1 MDESVVSWSI
11 SSLLENVSSIFATSS
26 GLVMANPVASA
37 FVGLAL
43 AAGGIG
49 LFRKIIHVR

>member
-1 MDESVVSWSI
+1 MDETVVSWSI
-11 SSLLENVSSIFATSS
+11 STLLESVSSIFTTAS

-37 FVGLAL
+37 FVGLSL

-49 LFRKIIHVR
+49 LFRKIIHTR

>member
-37 FVGLAL
+37 FVGLSL

-49 LFRKIIHVR
+49 LFRKIIHTR

>member
-1 MDESVVSWSI
+1 MDETVVSWSV
-11 SSLLENVSSIFATSS
+11 STLLENVSSIFTTAS

-37 FVGLAL
+37 FVGLSL
-43 AAGGIG
+43 AVGGIG